1 MGKFNSLKYSIVF
14 NTLGIL
20 IFFLGLSMIFPLF
33 YALYYQEEV
42 AIYAFLS
49 SIIITSLSGLFL
61 HFNFKTEDGIGRK
74 EGFAIATLGWI
85 IAATFGSFPFLF
97 SGTLTNFIDAYFESM
112 SGFTTTGA
120 TVLQYIE
127 GNPLSVLFWRN
138 QIQWIGG
145 MGIIVLVVAIL
156 PALGVGGMQLFKL
169 EVPGPEPDKL
179 KPRIKETAKLLYLV
193 YIIIS
198 GLQVVC
204 LYLTGMSLYDAI
216 THMFG
221 TMATGGFTPK
231 NLSVGHYNN
240 PTYDMI
246 MTFFMLIAGANF
258 TLHYKVLHGNL
269 KSLFKDREFLFYLGV
284 IFISIFIITTQLHLY
299 IYKSILTAL
308 RYASFQVVSIVTTTG
323 FATTDFDQWP
333 TLSKSIL
340 IILMF
345 IGGCA
350 GSTGG
355 AIKNIRILILLKKVG
370 REFQRILHPHAITPI
385 YVGNKKISDEV
396 ASNVTS
402 FFLLYIMIF
411 VFSSLVMSALG
422 LDLVSAMTS
431 VAATLGNVGPGL
443 GLVGPTQ
450 NYAFIPP
457 LGKILLSLCML
468 LGRLEIYTVFIL
480 LIPEFWKS

>member
-1 MGKFNSLKYSIVF
+1 MV
-14 NTLGIL
+14 
-20 IFFLGLSMIFPLF
+20 FPLF
-33 YALYYQEEV
+33 FAIYYQENR
-42 AIYAFLS
+42 AIYAFLF
-49 SIIITSLSGLFL
+49 SIIISILTGLFL
-61 HFNFKTEDGIGRK
+61 QYSCKTKNGIGKK

-85 IAATFGSFPFLF
+85 LAAIFGSFPFLF
-97 SGTLTNFIDAYFESM
+97 SGTLANLIDAFFESM

-120 TVLQYIE
+120 TVLEPIE
-127 GNPLSVLFWRN
+127 GNFLSVLFWRD
-138 QIQWIGG
+138 QIQWMGG

-156 PALGVGGMQLFKL
+156 PALGVGGMQLFKS
-169 EVPGPEPDKL
+169 EVPGPEPDKI
-179 KPRIKETAKLLYLV
+179 KPRIKETARLLYLV

-198 GLQVVC
+198 VLQVAC
-204 LYLTGMSLYDAI
+204 LYLTGMPLYDAI

-240 PTYDMI
+240 PTYDI
-246 MTFFMLIAGANF
+246 IITIFMLIAGANF

-269 KSLFKDREFLFYLGV
+269 KSLLKDREFLFYIGV
-284 IFISIFIITTQLHLY
+284 ILVSILIVTTQLHIY
-299 IYKSILTAL
+299 IYQSILTAL

-355 AIKNIRILILLKKVG
+355 AIKNIRILILLKKAA
-370 REFQRILHPHAITPI
+370 REFQKILHPHAITPI
-385 YVGNKKISDEV
+385 YIGDKKISDEIV
-396 ASNVTS
+396 SNITS

-411 VFSSLVMSALG
+411 IFSSLIMTALG
-422 LDLVSAMTS
+422 LDMVSALSS

-443 GLVGPTQ
+443 GLVGPAK

-457 LGKILLSLCML
+457 LGKIVLSICML
-468 LGRLEIYTVFIL
+468 LGRLEIYTVLIL
-480 LIPEFWKS
+480 VLPEFWRK